1 MYLTKFHGMEVIA
14 DSDLRSAMGNEVIE
28 VNSNNDLVCRYYDTE
43 GNAEDNPMV
52 INLCA
57 ICAGKKKVTE
67 ANITGYIKREVG
79 KNSILISESAV
90 SMIKEFVS
98 AF

>member
-1 MYLTKFHGMEVIA
+1 MIITKFHGMRVIA
-14 DSDLRSAMGNEVIE
+14 DSDLRTAMGNEVVE

-43 GNAEDNPMV
+43 GNAEDVPMV

-57 ICAGKKKVTE
+57 IFMGKKTVTE

-90 SMIKEFVS
+90 SMIREFVS